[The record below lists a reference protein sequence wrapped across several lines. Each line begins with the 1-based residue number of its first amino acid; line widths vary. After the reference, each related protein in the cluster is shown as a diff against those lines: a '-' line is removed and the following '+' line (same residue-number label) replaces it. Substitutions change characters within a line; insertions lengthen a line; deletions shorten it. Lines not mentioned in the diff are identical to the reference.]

1 MVKSWT
7 GTYKHRYRAA
17 YALPGVLTW
26 SIVTV
31 AMVGF
36 IAYPRSWVVI
46 TSAFMCYFVARMV
59 LSLVFYAIGRARVRE
74 WERTDWA
81 SYDSVPGPAGFAPA
95 DVYHVVIIPT
105 YKEPIEILERTL
117 DALSVQHRAR
127 ERVIPVIAMEER
139 EVGAREKG
147 AALAE
152 KYAVAFAEI
161 FVTVHPPDLPGEIP
175 GKSSNMSWA
184 ASEVYPVLV
193 GERGIAAER
202 ITVTSCDADSV
213 LHPLYFEAV
222 SDLFANDQRRYGRFW
237 QAPLHFDN
245 NLWQVPAPI
254 RVTAWIAHAG
264 QMAEL
269 AMPFYEPLPIST
281 YTLSFRTA
289 VECGLWDPMVI
300 SEDWH
305 AYLNVM
311 FERGGDVGLTPV
323 FLPTKGDAVDG
334 ETFLAGLKARHDQV
348 MRHSWGAEDAG
359 FLLAR
364 MVQQR
369 WWHRR
374 AVFRF
379 GQVLHDHVSR
389 ATAWFFIVST
399 YLLLGY
405 AEPLFTNDLTRII
418 MVHPGVPY
426 LREIFV
432 VGAAALVTTVIAEL
446 IRTPPPAD
454 RRPVSVIFELA
465 VAWLTLPV
473 VGFYLGTLPA
483 LRAQTRLML
492 GMPFSYKVTEKRAVP
507 APEAV

>member
-7 GTYKHRYRAA
+7 GAHKRRFQAA
-17 YALPGVLTW
+17 YIVPGVLTW
-26 SIVTV
+26 SIVS
-31 AMVGF
+31 AAIIGI

-46 TSAFMCYFVARMV
+46 TSAFMCYFIGRMV
-59 LSLVFYAIGRARVRE
+59 LTAVFYAVGRARVRA
-74 WERTDWA
+74 WERSEWA
-81 SYDSVPGPAGFAPA
+81 SRDSVPGPAGFAPA
-95 DVYHVVIIPT
+95 DVHHVVIIPT
-105 YKEPIEILERTL
+105 YKEPVEILERTL
-117 DALSVQHRAR
+117 NALAVQHRAT

-139 EVGAREKG
+139 ENGAREKG

-152 KYAVAFAEI
+152 KYASAFAEI
-161 FVTVHPPDLPGEIP
+161 HVTVHPADLPGEIP
-175 GKSSNMSWA
+175 GKSANMSWA

-193 GERGIAAER
+193 GERGIPAER
-202 ITVTSCDADSV
+202 MTVTSCDADSV
-213 LHPLYFEAV
+213 LHPRYFEAL
-222 SDLFANDQRRYGRFW
+222 SDLFANDERRYGMFW

-289 VECGLWDPMVI
+289 VECGLWDPLVI

-305 AYLNVM
+305 SYLNVM
-311 FERGGDVGLTPV
+311 FERRGDVGLTPV

-359 FLLAR
+359 FVLAR
-364 MVQQR
+364 MIQEKR
-369 WWHRR
+369 WHP
-374 AVFRF
+374 AAIFRF
-379 GQVLHDHVSR
+379 VQVLHDHVFRSS
-389 ATAWFFIVST
+389 AWFLIVST
-399 YLLLGY
+399 YLLMGY
-405 AEPLFTNDLTRII
+405 TQPLFTNDLTRII

-426 LREIFV
+426 LREILA
-432 VGAAALVTTVIAEL
+432 VGATALVLTVLAEL
-446 IRTPPPAD
+446 IRTPPPAN
-454 RRPVSVIFELA
+454 RKPIAVILELA
-465 VAWLTLPV
+465 AAWLTLPV